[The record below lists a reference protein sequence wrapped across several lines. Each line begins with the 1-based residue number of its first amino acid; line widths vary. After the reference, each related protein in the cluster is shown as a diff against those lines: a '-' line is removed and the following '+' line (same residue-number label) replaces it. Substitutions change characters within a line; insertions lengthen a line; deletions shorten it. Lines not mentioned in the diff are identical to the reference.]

1 MFENFQK
8 KKKKMHSNELHLKID
23 ENKADIPKKRHISQE
38 QRQQTIDKLRL
49 V

>member
-1 MFENFQK
+1 MFENLQ
-8 KKKKMHSNELHLKID
+8 KKKMHSNELHLKID
-23 ENKADIPKKRHISQE
+23 ENKADIPKQRHISQE